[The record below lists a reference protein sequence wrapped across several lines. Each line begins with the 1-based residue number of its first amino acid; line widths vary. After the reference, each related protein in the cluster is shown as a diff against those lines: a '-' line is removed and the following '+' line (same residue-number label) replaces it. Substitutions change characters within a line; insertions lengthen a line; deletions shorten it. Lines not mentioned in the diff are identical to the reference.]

1 MSKHFWV
8 QIPAKHPER
17 AGVAIEAGAT
27 GLLVDPDQAEAIGR
41 QARIPLLAEHDAPG
55 VSQVIGRDVDRIRIA
70 TEADEER
77 VDPTRLTILD
87 PADWT
92 IIPLENLL
100 SRGAHVI
107 QTVRTA
113 AEARTALT
121 TMEHGAAGI
130 LLTGADGDTIRA
142 VGETVA
148 ALATPPVTL
157 TSARIRSIEPAG
169 LGDRGCLDTIGLF
182 APGEGLLIGDYAHA
196 QFLVHSEN
204 LVTEHCA
211 ARPFRVN
218 AGAVHGYVRLP
229 NDRTRY
235 LGEVRSGD
243 EVLVVGADGQTRR
256 IGVGRNKIERR
267 PMLHVLAETEDGTR
281 ISAMLQNAETI
292 CLVSPDGES
301 SRITELQPDDVI
313 LTAISPV
320 VGRHFGRAI
329 EESIREQ

>member
-1 MSKHFWV
+1 MKKRFWV
-8 QIPAKHPER
+8 SIAPFEPER
-17 AGVAIEAGAT
+17 VSAAIEAGAEAVVVPPGT
-27 GLLVDPDQAEAIGR
+27 NDQVKQLGR
-41 QARIPLLAEHDAPG
+41 IITVSDDGDWQWDRDVSRARID
-55 VSQVIGRDVDRIRIA
+55 S
-70 TEADEER
+70 EADETH
-77 VDPTRLTILD
+77 VDPHRLTVLD
-87 PADWT
+87 PAEWT

-100 SRGAHVI
+100 SRGAQVI

-113 AEARTALT
+113 QEARTALT

-130 LLTGADGDTIRA
+130 LLIDANPETIRA
-142 VGETVA
+142 VGAVVSE
-148 ALATPPVTL
+148 LATPPVEL
-157 TSARIRSIEPAG
+157 TTARICSIEPAG

-204 LVTEHCA
+204 LITEHCA

-229 NDRTRY
+229 DDRTRY

-243 EVLVVGADGQTRR
+243 EVLVVGSDGHTRR

-267 PMLHVLAETEDGTR
+267 PMLHVLAETENGTR

-292 CLVSPDGES
+292 CLVAPDGQPR
-301 SRITELQPDDVI
+301 RITELQPGDAI
-313 LTAISPV
+313 LTATSPI

>member
-1 MSKHFWV
+1 MSKQFWV
-8 QIPAKHPER
+8 QIPSTKPEL

-27 GLLVDPDQAEAIGR
+27 GLLVDAAQAETIGR
-41 QARIPLLAEHDAPG
+41 QARIPLMSEQAAPG
-55 VSQVIGRDVDRIRIA
+55 VSQVIGQDIDRIRIA

-77 VDPTRLTILD
+77 VDPARLAILD
-87 PADWT
+87 PAEWT

-100 SRGAHVI
+100 SRGAQVI
-107 QTVRTA
+107 QTVRTTE
-113 AEARTALT
+113 EARTALT

-130 LLTGADGDTIRA
+130 LLIDANSETIRA
-142 VGETVA
+142 VGAVVA
-148 ALATPPVTL
+148 TLATPPIEL
-157 TSARIRSIEPAG
+157 TAARICSIEPAG

-182 APGEGLLIGDYAHA
+182 APGEGMLIGDYAHA

-204 LVTEHCA
+204 LITEHCA

-229 NDRTRY
+229 DDRTRY

-243 EVLVVGADGQTRR
+243 EVLVVGSDGHTRR

-281 ISAMLQNAETI
+281 ISAILQNAETI
-292 CLVSPDGES
+292 CLVAPDGHPR
-301 SRITELQPDDVI
+301 RITELQPGDSI
-313 LTAISPV
+313 LTATSPI